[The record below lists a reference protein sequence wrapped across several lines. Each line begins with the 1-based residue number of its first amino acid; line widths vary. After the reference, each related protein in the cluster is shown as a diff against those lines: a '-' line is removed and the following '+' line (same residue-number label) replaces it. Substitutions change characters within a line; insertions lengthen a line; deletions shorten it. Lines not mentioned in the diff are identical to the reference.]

1 MQTFS
6 GMQRSFAYQNALNL
20 FVLAAV
26 FVAYISL
33 SSLYLLLP
41 PMLAVLF
48 LAYTRYLQRHD
59 LLGVIAV
66 SLMLLVFEAE
76 KGFWFGS
83 TILFFSLLV
92 KYAIPRIE
100 QLVQCRLCLA
110 AIFTLLAYPGFWVFT
125 WIADKI
131 LMLAP
136 PVADWHMILYCA
148 VEFLIVAAFV

>member
-20 FVLAAV
+20 FVLVGV
-26 FVAYISL
+26 FVVYISL

-48 LAYTRYLQRHD
+48 LAFTRYLQRHD
-59 LLGVIAV
+59 LLGVIVV
-66 SLMLLVFEAE
+66 SLMLLIFEAE

-83 TILFFSLLV
+83 TILFFTLLA
-92 KYAIPRIE
+92 KYAIPKIE

-125 WIADKI
+125 WVADKV
-131 LMLAP
+131 LMLSP
-136 PVADWHMILYCA
+136 PAADWYMILYC
-148 VEFLIVAAFV
+148 VIEFLIVATFI